1 MPGHKAESPS
11 GVVQAA
17 VALENETRLDTNRS
31 SRGGVRV
38 CIMRQLTLIPTVLV
52 FLVLGSTG
60 RAMAYLSAPVSWR
73 QVSDDGQYV
82 LVMVRTCPSART
94 PNTGTLTRTGSK
106 RSAASASRYSESGLY
121 RNDGSTTPLWNI
133 QYFSRPQRGDVYIA
147 PDGEHLIFGADGFF
161 AGWFFAHGRRLAG
174 YTVDDL
180 VSHKLVKS
188 MMSFRVPTCLW
199 DHFDADSMTY
209 TVHTNQGEEF
219 TFDATTGGLIGAS
232 RPGPLTSLRSA
243 PG

>member
-1 MPGHKAESPS
+1 M
-11 GVVQAA
+11 
-17 VALENETRLDTNRS
+17 
-31 SRGGVRV
+31 
-38 CIMRQLTLIPTVLV
+38 
-52 FLVLGSTG
+52 
-60 RAMAYLSAPVSWR
+60 PVSEDAEYGYPDENR
-73 QVSDDGQYV
+73 I
-82 LVMVRTCPSART
+82 
-94 PNTGTLTRTGSK
+94 K
-106 RSAASASRYSESGLY
+106 EIRSIREQYSESGLY

-219 TFDATTGGLIGAS
+219 TFDATTGGLIGAKS
-232 RPGPLTSLRSA
+232 PWPAYFAAICAGLIAVLGVTVLVRRHRA
-243 PG
+243 RQNQ